1 MITKRIGFSCALV
14 LASLLLVAAPQLVQS
29 AQVKEDEALDE
40 VTVNGIALQRMRAE
54 LVALED
60 RFYALY
66 NQLNKNNDFDV
77 HCRSEAPLGTH
88 IRNRIC
94 KVAYVEEAEAD
105 RGQAFV
111 AGIRSGNSM
120 QGLEAPAPESVE
132 LVRQEEY
139 RANVLKVING
149 NQALLRL
156 AHERAA
162 LETSYLEELRKRS
175 RGRK

>member
-1 MITKRIGFSCALV
+1 
-14 LASLLLVAAPQLVQS
+14 
-29 AQVKEDEALDE
+29 
-40 VTVNGIALQRMRAE
+40 
-54 LVALED
+54 
-60 RFYALY
+60 
-66 NQLNKNNDFDV
+66 
-77 HCRSEAPLGTH
+77 
-88 IRNRIC
+88 
-94 KVAYVEEAEAD
+94 
-105 RGQAFV
+105 
-111 AGIRSGNSM
+111 
-120 QGLEAPAPESVE
+120 VE